1 MLLTAPLVIAVTV
14 FGGMPF
20 TAMVAAVAAY
30 MFFEWNRMI
39 RTRRRDVRAFTA
51 IGAIVV
57 ACVAAWQG
65 MWWITAAALA
75 SGGLIALTFF
85 ALRPPLSLWFAA
97 GILYCGG
104 GAVALLFLRYGGA
117 EGHIQ
122 VAWVFLMVWASD
134 TGAFVAGR
142 WFGGPKVMPA
152 VSPNKTWSGIA
163 GSLICAML
171 ASAAFAML
179 FGNPWSSEPALTGLL
194 VGIAANYGDFL
205 ESWIKRQF
213 SVKDS
218 GAILPGHGGLLDRL
232 DSFVVAV
239 FTVVVLSKLGIV
251 FTEAARV
258 SAA

>member
-1 MLLTAPLVIAVTV
+1 
-14 FGGMPF
+14 
-20 TAMVAAVAAY
+20 
-30 MFFEWNRMI
+30 
-39 RTRRRDVRAFTA
+39 
-51 IGAIVV
+51 
-57 ACVAAWQG
+57 
-65 MWWITAAALA
+65 
-75 SGGLIALTFF
+75 
-85 ALRPPLSLWFAA
+85 
-97 GILYCGG
+97 
-104 GAVALLFLRYGGA
+104 
-117 EGHIQ
+117 
-122 VAWVFLMVWASD
+122 
-134 TGAFVAGR
+134 
-142 WFGGPKVMPA
+142 
-152 VSPNKTWSGIA
+152 
-163 GSLICAML
+163 ML